1 MRIVRPALIGLTL
14 GLTVVSVYL
23 ATVVAAERARAQDVA
38 QQRRAVTI
46 RLEKLTA
53 SQSNLSHEAES
64 ATDTTSPAATPAA
77 PTRAPTEDDG
87 AAGGWHWPSA
97 TDRLREL
104 TDPATRA
111 AIRTQQREWE
121 RSVHPRLASELRL
134 SLEDADE
141 LFTILAEQNLRHEE
155 RHVRN
160 RIAGRREFV
169 DGGLL
174 DATAQEELTRLL
186 GTKGF
191 QTLREYRD
199 VLPERRRVEAL
210 TERLGKADALTA
222 SEASQLTEVMRAE
235 RAAFESLLRGLPGD
249 VRFHAGAPEAARLRG
264 AKDPAQHQFLESHVA
279 RLDASYARIRERASA
294 FLSPAQIQRLRQL
307 HDERIADVQRDSL
320 WVRYVAPAE
329 EALREAETARN
340 PK

>member
-1 MRIVRPALIGLTL
+1 MRIVRPTLIGLTL

-23 ATVVAAERARAQDVA
+23 ATVVAGERARAQDVA

-53 SQSNLSHEAES
+53 SQSRLAREAES
-64 ATDTTSPAATPAA
+64 AREIIPPAA
-77 PTRAPTEDDG
+77 PTRALREDDG
-87 AAGGWHWPSA
+87 ATGGWHWPSA

-111 AIRTQQREWE
+111 AILTQQREWE
-121 RSVHPRLASELRL
+121 RSSHPRLASELRL

-169 DGGLL
+169 DGGQL
-174 DATAQEELTRLL
+174 DATAQEELMRLL
-186 GTKGF
+186 GTTGF

-222 SEASQLTEVMRAE
+222 SEASQLTAVMRAE
-235 RAAFESLLRGLPGD
+235 RAALESELHGLPGD

-264 AKDPAQHQFLESHVA
+264 AKDPAQHEFLESQVA

-329 EALREAETARN
+329 DALREAETARN